1 VREDINNILN
11 ERGVDALL
19 LYSDSVKDENMFYLT
34 KFIAPDPFI
43 YLKKVDCE
51 AKLVVNPMEY
61 QRAKKES
68 IIKDVE
74 SYLEYSYSKIVKS
87 ALDPKIGVLKFLSKV
102 VEDILGKGMLISV
115 PPGFPLIV
123 ADELRKSGLT
133 ILPMFN
139 IVEEVRATKE
149 TEEIDEIH
157 RIQRINEEVTSKTIE
172 MISNSKVGPNNNLI
186 TNNGGKSEILTVET
200 VKIFFEKCFLE
211 RGLSL
216 SEDIIVACGPRG
228 SDPHYSGYPEDKLK
242 ANQPI
247 VMDIFPRCRRSRY
260 WTDMTR
266 TIVKGRASK
275 EVRNMFEVVF
285 KAKNI
290 SMDAIEAGVQGS
302 KVHNICCDI
311 FEKHGYHTN
320 RSGKQIKRGFIHSLG
335 HGVGLQIHEHPSL
348 SEIYTYPLKEHNIVT
363 VEPGLYDPDI
373 GGMRI
378 EDIIEVK
385 KGGINNLT
393 KMETLLEI

>member
-1 VREDINNILN
+1 MRGDIDNILN

-43 YLKKVDCE
+43 YLKKVDCR

-61 QRAKKES
+61 SRARKES
-68 IIKDVE
+68 IIKDVD
-74 SYLEYSYSKIVKS
+74 SYLEYGYSKIVKS
-87 ALDPKIGVLKFLSKV
+87 VIDPKMGVIKFISEV
-102 VEDILGKGMLISV
+102 VKDVLGEGMLISV

-123 ADELRKSGLT
+123 ADHLRKSGLT
-133 ILPMFN
+133 IQPLLN
-139 IVEEVRATKE
+139 IVEQARATKE

-157 RIQRINEEVTSKTIE
+157 RIQRINEEVTSEVIE
-172 MISNSKVGPNNNLI
+172 LISVSEISSKNELI
-186 TNNGGKSEILTVET
+186 TNNEGRSKVLTVET
-200 VKIFFEKCFLE
+200 VKKFFGKCFLE

-216 SEDIIVACGPRG
+216 NEDIIVACGPRG

-266 TIVKGRASK
+266 TVVKGRASK
-275 EVRNMFEVVF
+275 EVRKMFETVL
-285 KAKNI
+285 KAKNV

-302 KVHNICCDI
+302 DVHNICCDI
-311 FEKHGYHTN
+311 IEEEGYTTN
-320 RSGKQIKRGFIHSLG
+320 RSGKQITRGFIHSLG

-363 VEPGLYDPDI
+363 VEPGLYDPKI

-378 EDIIEVK
+378 EDIVEVK
-385 KGGINNLT
+385 KAGISNLT
-393 KMETLLEI
+393 KMETYLEI